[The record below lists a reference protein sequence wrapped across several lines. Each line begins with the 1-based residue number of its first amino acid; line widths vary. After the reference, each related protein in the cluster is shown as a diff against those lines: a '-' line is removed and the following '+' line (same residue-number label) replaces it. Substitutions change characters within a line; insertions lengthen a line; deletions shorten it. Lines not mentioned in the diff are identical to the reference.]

1 MLWLRNYNDSLNF
14 KELSILVH
22 KWMVYFASCNLVIFN
37 IHRGNNFQVLA
48 SSLKSL
54 RDKSSNLDIF
64 QSYNWSNI
72 GDITDR
78 LKKFLTISMS
88 RQFCKVENHVVL
100 KILSIL
106 LGICSRYTIVDFCL
120 ALKYYSLLHKLPE
133 LILMKTK

>member
-1 MLWLRNYNDSLNF
+1 
-14 KELSILVH
+14 
-22 KWMVYFASCNLVIFN
+22 MVYFASCNLVIFN
-37 IHRGNNFQVLA
+37 IHRSNNFQVLA

-100 KILSIL
+100 KILLIL
-106 LGICSRYTIVDFCL
+106 LGICSRCTIVDFCL
-120 ALKYYSLLHKLPE
+120 ALKYSSLLHINSKIDTDENEINIFKTVKITTWKLD
-133 LILMKTK
+133 